1 LNDVTITGIQ
11 HITKADI
18 VAAKARGEV
27 LRLVATSTREPNG
40 SVAMSVK
47 PMSVPQHSFF
57 GQCNNTSMC
66 VRFSTDI
73 FEEIELK
80 TKEEGVYPTS
90 AAVLRDCFDVCG
102 D

>member
-1 LNDVTITGIQ
+1 
-11 HITKADI
+11 
-18 VAAKARGEV
+18 
-27 LRLVATSTREPNG
+27 
-40 SVAMSVK
+40 
-47 PMSVPQHSFF
+47 
-57 GQCNNTSMC
+57 MC